1 MLGLVNILILPYTT
15 CFYIN
20 VRTFNVK
27 RDNLLVLFLYL
38 HDFTLIQFERERE
51 RQRGR
56 ERERERESQR
66 VKQR

>member
-1 MLGLVNILILPYTT
+1 MLGLVNIFILPYIT

-38 HDFTLIQFERERE
+38 HDFTLIQFER
-51 RQRGR
+51 
-56 ERERERESQR
+56 
-66 VKQR
+66 